1 MAATYTIKVSGV
13 RTHDLG
19 SLTKVVKQIEFTV
32 EGAQDTQTF
41 ALPQTLTVPDADASS
56 FVPFEQLTEANVVA
70 WINEHFENLDSVK
83 AHIQFVLDKESQKA
97 QLAQQPLPWAPPPP
111 ATPTAPPPAAQ

>member
-41 ALPQTLTVPDADASS
+41 ALPQTLTVPDADAQS
-56 FVPFEQLTEANVVA
+56 FVPFEQLTEANVVQ
-70 WINEHFENLDSVK
+70 WIETHFENLDSVK

-111 ATPTAPPPAAQ
+111 AEPTPPAAQ

>member
-1 MAATYTIKVSGV
+1 MAATYTIKINGV

-19 SLTKVVKQIEFTV
+19 SLTKVIKQIEFTV
-32 EGAQDTQTF
+32 EGAQDGQTF
-41 ALPQTLTVPDADASS
+41 ALPQTLTVPDADAQS

-70 WINEHFENLDSVK
+70 WINEHFDNLDSVK

-97 QLAQQPLPWAPPPP
+97 QLAQQPLPWAPP
-111 ATPTAPPPAAQ
+111 APPVTEPNAAA